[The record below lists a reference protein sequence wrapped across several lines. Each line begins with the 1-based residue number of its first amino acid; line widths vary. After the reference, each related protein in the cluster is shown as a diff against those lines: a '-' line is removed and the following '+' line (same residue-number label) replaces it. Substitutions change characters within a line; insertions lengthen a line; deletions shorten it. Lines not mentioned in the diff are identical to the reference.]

1 MFLTASSELAPGQWV
16 DMALTRTV
24 GFQGIWLL
32 IYVSGLMFVMRHFA
46 GSLSHKLSPVGLFEF
61 HRANDCIE
69 LGREAT
75 ERALPDIYELLEAA
89 RKVG

>member
-1 MFLTASSELAPGQWV
+1 
-16 DMALTRTV
+16 
-24 GFQGIWLL
+24 
-32 IYVSGLMFVMRHFA
+32 
-46 GSLSHKLSPVGLFEF
+46 VGLFEF